1 MKRPP
6 SKLTYANVIST
17 IALFLVLAGGG
28 AYAASTKGASSGAT
42 LKLCAARKSGD
53 LRLASGG
60 GACKPGEQALTVAGQ
75 GIEGKAGVE
84 GKPGAEGKAGA
95 AGAAGERGPQ
105 GERGPAGLTGMA
117 SPDGRF
123 SVTTTNSGI
132 VLTGPKGSL
141 TFDGE
146 ELRAS
151 RNLMVTV
158 PQNLTVTNGLAM
170 EVVTGTQTSIT
181 TGAGYSLNIGAG
193 EQETVG
199 GSYVQVVG
207 AGATQDVGNG
217 FTQEVEGDYEQN
229 VGGNFES
236 QAGKAWRA
244 TGGTEA
250 RVAGTTLNL
259 GRLSCQPAAR
269 VNSVVNN
276 FLKVTAEGSSTD
288 VNIC

>member
-1 MKRPP
+1 MKLAL

-28 AYAASTKGASSGAT
+28 AYAASSKGGYSGAT
-42 LKLCAARKSGD
+42 LKLCAAKKSGA
-53 LRLASGG
+53 LRLASG
-60 GACKPGEQALTVAGQ
+60 GACKPGEQTLTVESR
-75 GIEGKAGVE
+75 GIEGKAG
-84 GKPGAEGKAGA
+84 AEGKAGERGP
-95 AGAAGERGPQ
+95 AGAAGSVGAT

-123 SVTTTNSGI
+123 SVTTTDAGI
-132 VLTGPKGSL
+132 VLTGPKGAL

-151 RNLMVTV
+151 KNLKVTV
-158 PQNLTVTNGLAM
+158 PQNLTVTNGIAM

-181 TGAGYSLNIGAG
+181 TGSNYSLTVGANAQESIGA
-193 EQETVG
+193 
-199 GSYVQVVG
+199 SYSQVVG
-207 AGATQDVGNG
+207 SSATQDIANGLTQQVG
-217 FTQEVEGDYEQN
+217 GDYDQS

-236 QAGKAWRA
+236 QSGKSWRA

-250 RVAGTTLNL
+250 RLAGTTLNL
-259 GRLSCQPAAR
+259 GRLACQPAAR